1 MCLFAHPINRVDLT
15 GAEVFGNIR
24 RLLES
29 QGVRLH
35 LSGLKLP
42 AQQVLERAG
51 LLKPDAMF
59 FSYRTDA
66 EALAALRATAELS
79 PEPALAGS

>member
-1 MCLFAHPINRVDLT
+1 LFAHPINRVDLT

-51 LLKPDAMF
+51 LLKPGALF

-66 EALAALRATAELS
+66 EALAALRAAAEINPS
-79 PEPALAGS
+79 PALAGS

>member
-1 MCLFAHPINRVDLT
+1 
-15 GAEVFGNIR
+15 
-24 RLLES
+24 
-29 QGVRLH
+29 VRLH

-51 LLKPDAMF
+51 LLAPGPLF

-66 EALAALRATAELS
+66 EALAALHRPSASADAVS
-79 PEPALAGS
+79 PAPALADS